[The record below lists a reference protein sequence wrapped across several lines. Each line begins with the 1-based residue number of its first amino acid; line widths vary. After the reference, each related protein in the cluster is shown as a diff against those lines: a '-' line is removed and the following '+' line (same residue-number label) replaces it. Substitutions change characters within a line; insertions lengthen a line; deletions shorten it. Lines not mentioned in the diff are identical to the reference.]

1 MSEREIDV
9 LSLDS
14 HRDKGNRRGSFS
26 GLHIIVVR
34 NISVFQCTAQC
45 EYEVMRHVGPR
56 RGSTS
61 L

>member
-1 MSEREIDV
+1 MSDREIDV

-34 NISVFQCTAQC
+34 NIIVCVDVRHSVN
-45 EYEVMRHVGPR
+45 MK
-56 RGSTS
+56 
-61 L
+61 